1 MCTLKVKMWDYF
13 EKYENNFKIIAA
25 GKNNRRKND
34 HKMQRKKKSRRGTK
48 KEHRTE
54 LMKIGNALLAVVENE
69 WLHLLGNDRSQC
81 RSIPISEIK
90 LSKKRERE
98 RA

>member
-1 MCTLKVKMWDYF
+1 MITKC
-13 EKYENNFKIIAA
+13 NA
-25 GKNNRRKND
+25 
-34 HKMQRKKKSRRGTK
+34 KKKSRRGTK